1 VVTAL
6 VSNLA
11 QLMVSG
17 PNFGGLS
24 GVVYGLV
31 GFVWITGWLR
41 PQWGLYLP
49 KAIVGFML
57 VWLLLGFAD
66 VLWVNMAN
74 AAHTAGL
81 ISGCVM
87 AWLLTLGSGKP
98 TAR

>member
-1 VVTAL
+1 
-6 VSNLA
+6 
-11 QLMVSG
+11 
-17 PNFGGLS
+17 
-24 GVVYGLV
+24 
-31 GFVWITGWLR
+31 
-41 PQWGLYLP
+41 
-49 KAIVGFML
+49 ML

-81 ISGCVM
+81 MSGCVM